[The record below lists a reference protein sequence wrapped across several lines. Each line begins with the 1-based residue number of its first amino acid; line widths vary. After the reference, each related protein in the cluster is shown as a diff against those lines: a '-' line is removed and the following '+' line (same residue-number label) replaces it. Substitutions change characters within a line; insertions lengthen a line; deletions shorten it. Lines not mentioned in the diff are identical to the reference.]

1 MANAEQTLAYLERC
15 DPINDK
21 WRAYIA
27 SRAVEVQA
35 WIDRLHGFAS
45 LKPGRVADA
54 VTARAN
60 GLQSRLGVVL
70 DFERGQ

>member
-35 WIDRLHGFAS
+35 WINRLHGFAS

-54 VTARAN
+54 VMEMAN
-60 GLQSRLGVVL
+60 GLQARLDKVKG
-70 DFERGQ
+70 GIK